1 MSPSQSYT
9 PLLESKFNPAI
20 SAAQLIERARL
31 DVPETFL
38 EAKATVAGI
47 SAPAGYGKSTILA
60 TWQKTLVEH
69 GIRTAWLSLDENDN
83 DPARFMR
90 YLGGALS
97 RALEAESKSWSPD
110 LNSEDQRLIT
120 LERLAAQ
127 LATLDVR
134 VCLFLDDIHVLEN
147 KSVLDTVHWLA
158 HYAPEQL
165 QLVLAGRS
173 LAALPLSRLRVRRKL
188 VELSENELKFTADE
202 ARAFFA
208 SRDIADLSDA
218 NLHMLMVRTEGW
230 PAGLELAGILLE
242 NASNPRS
249 LIEEF
254 TGNEQ
259 NVMEYLG
266 EVLLEQLDQDTRAF
280 LFATAQFRRIN
291 ADLAQ
296 QVTGLVN
303 AQQRLDELH
312 RGNFFLSRMDGE
324 GRWFRYHQLI
334 RDFLCERGQQ
344 DDPQQARDTLI
355 RGAHHFYSQDLH
367 YEAIQCA
374 MRAEAWDI
382 AGAWLAQH
390 VEDLVLR
397 RGYLQSIM
405 DWMQRLPQE
414 WADRYPTIRINYA
427 FALTFF
433 GRHQETE
440 AQIQQLEALRD
451 RLAQADDPKHA
462 VIDELDCAIVGQRS
476 YLYALMDDREG
487 ALRESRNW
495 LERWPDA
502 PADQRGGISNVL
514 TFAYKCFGELDT
526 AMAVSNDVMRW
537 VPTKTEGYYVFSWFY
552 CIRCYLLL
560 KRGEFH
566 AARQTAIEALETLE
580 RRAGRADWLNS
591 SYLHGVLAMVYYE
604 FGEMPKAEA
613 HLEMG
618 LSEDDNYIQA
628 DHHIVRYLTQARFQ
642 RWRGDT
648 RQGLA
653 ILQQGRA
660 ISERLNLPRPA
671 MSLVAEEITWYARDG
686 QLDKARELTA
696 RYHLDV
702 MPEGANIDLRVEK
715 SYRTV
720 ARCQLQES
728 PEEIANMLATGI
740 EHCVAKG
747 LPHRQLELMMLQAM
761 ALQQAGDVDR
771 AVQVVTEALMVAA
784 PRGYYRVFR
793 DEGEPIA
800 ALLARVKL
808 NDQQQAAAALLKRLQ
823 DDTAQKERARSPDG
837 NTGLVEPL
845 TQRELQILGRLQSDL
860 SNREIAEAIFVSE
873 GTLKWHL
880 HNIYGKLGVRTRS
893 GALATAK
900 DLGLV

>member
-1 MSPSQSYT
+1 M
-9 PLLESKFNPAI
+9 
-20 SAAQLIERARL
+20 
-31 DVPETFL
+31 
-38 EAKATVAGI
+38 AGV

-60 TWQKTLVEH
+60 TWQQSLAEQ
-69 GIRTAWLSLDENDN
+69 GIRTGWLSLDENDN

-90 YLGGALS
+90 YLRGALS
-97 RALEAESKSWSPD
+97 RALESEPRNWSPEFRND
-110 LNSEDQRLIT
+110 DQQLIT
-120 LERLAAQ
+120 LERLAAH

-134 VCLFLDDIHVLEN
+134 VCLFLDDIHVIDDKN
-147 KSVLDTVHWLA
+147 VLDSVHWLA

-173 LAALPLSRLRVRRKL
+173 LASLPLSRLRVRRKL
-188 VELSENELKFTADE
+188 VELGESDLKFTMDE
-202 ARAFFA
+202 ARAFFT
-208 SRDIADLSDA
+208 SRGISALNDA
-218 NLHMLMVRTEGW
+218 NLHMLMMRTEGW
-230 PAGLELAGILLE
+230 PAGLELAGMLLE
-242 NASNPRS
+242 SASDPRS
-249 LIEEF
+249 LIEDF

-266 EVLLEQLDQDTRAF
+266 EVLLEQLDQDTREF

-291 ADLAQ
+291 AELAQ
-296 QVTGLVN
+296 QVTGLSKT
-303 AQQRLDELH
+303 QQLLDELH

-344 DDPQQARDTLI
+344 ENPEKASETLL
-355 RGAHHFYSQDLH
+355 RGAHHFYAQDLH

-374 MRAEAWDI
+374 IRAQAWDV
-382 AGAWLAQH
+382 AGAWLARH
-390 VEDLVLR
+390 VEDLVFR
-397 RGYLQSIM
+397 QGYLHSIM
-405 DWMQRLPQE
+405 DWMQRLPQQ
-414 WADRYPTIRINYA
+414 WADRYPNIRINYA

-433 GRHQETE
+433 GRHQDTE
-440 AQIQQLEALRD
+440 AQIQHLEALRD
-451 RLAQADDPKHA
+451 RLAQGAQPNHQ
-462 VIDELDCAIVGQRS
+462 VIDELECAIGGQRS

-487 ALRESRNW
+487 ALRESRTW

-537 VPTKTEGYYVFSWFY
+537 VPSKTEGYYVFSWFY
-552 CIRCYLLL
+552 CVRCYVLL
-560 KRGEFH
+560 KRGDFH
-566 AARQTAIEALETLE
+566 AARQTAIEALETLD

-604 FGEMPKAEA
+604 FGEMQKAET

-628 DHHIVRYLTQARFQ
+628 DHHIVRYLTQGRFQ

-648 RQGLA
+648 RQGLST
-653 ILQQGRA
+653 LQQGRA

-686 QLDKARELTA
+686 QLDKARELAA
-696 RYHLDV
+696 RYRLDV
-702 MPEGANIDLRVEK
+702 MPDGANADLREEK

-720 ARCQLQES
+720 ARCQLHEH
-728 PEEIANMLATGI
+728 PGEVAKMLNAGI
-740 EHCVAKG
+740 QHCLSKG

-761 ALQQAGDVDR
+761 ALQQAGDADH
-771 AVQVVTEALMVAA
+771 AVEVVTQALMIAA
-784 PRGYYRVFR
+784 PRGYFRVFR

-800 ALLARVKL
+800 KLLARVRL
-808 NDQQQAAAALLKRLQ
+808 NEHQQAAAALLKRLQ
-823 DDTAQKERARSPDG
+823 NETSQNARPQTSEG
-837 NTGLVEPL
+837 NSSLVEPL
-845 TQRELQILGRLQSDL
+845 TPRELQILGRLQSDL

-893 GALATAK
+893 GALAAAK
-900 DLGLV
+900 ELSLV